1 MRQSRP
7 GQVNLEQ
14 VRLGQ
19 IGSAQIR
26 LASGILALALLAPM
40 ASGQVLVAP
49 EYGRYDRPFDE
60 SRGVFSYADVIDD
73 TYPTI
78 VRINYI
84 AVKGKGGQRSRESGN
99 GSGVIID
106 VERGL
111 VLTNAHVVDG
121 ATVIGLELHDGRLVQ
136 GELVGADPLTDLAV
150 VRADLAGTKAAV
162 FVDSRTLRVG
172 DMVFAVGFP
181 RGLDRTVS
189 MGIISGLNRQGFS
202 EPGDE
207 PQVEDFIQTDA
218 AINPG
223 NSGGPLFDSQ
233 GRVVGINTFIF
244 QESDGL
250 GFAVP
255 SSVAYVVARELANSG
270 EMRRGRM
277 GLSFETLTSDA
288 ARALGVQATSGALVK
303 VVEKGSAAERA
314 GLLPEDVI
322 TGAGGKPISNGD
334 DLRNFVLL
342 ADLDDAHRLFVHRG
356 GEVIRLEI
364 TLDPAEVAPSQKQAA
379 PEAEQPRPEGPDLF
393 GAVLK
398 AGAAGGG
405 GAEIIYVEYG
415 SPAADNGLRKGDVVI
430 EMNGGAIADTEQ
442 LLAAL
447 GALDEPIAALRI
459 RRGDSQF
466 LSLFNVG

>member
-1 MRQSRP
+1 MHAMKIVVGIVS
-7 GQVNLEQ
+7 
-14 VRLGQ
+14 
-19 IGSAQIR
+19 
-26 LASGILALALLAPM
+26 LAALVPLAF
-40 ASGQVLVAP
+40 GQVLVAP

-60 SRGVFSYADVIDD
+60 SRGVFSYAEVIED

-84 AVKGKGGQRSRESGN
+84 AVKGEGSRRSSESGN

-121 ATVIGLELHDGRLVQ
+121 ATVIGLELYDGRLVQ

-150 VRADLAGTKAAV
+150 VRADLTGTKAAV
-162 FVDSRTLRVG
+162 FVDSQTLKVG

-189 MGIISGLNRQGFS
+189 MGIISGLNRQGFA

-244 QESDGL
+244 RESDGL

-255 SSVAYVVARELANSG
+255 GSVAFVVARELASSG
-270 EMRRGRM
+270 EMKRGKM
-277 GLSFETLTSDA
+277 GVVFETLTSDA
-288 ARALGVQATSGALVK
+288 AKALGVQATSGALVK
-303 VVEKGSAAERA
+303 AVETGSAAERA
-314 GLLPEDVI
+314 GLIPEDVI
-322 TGAGGKPISNGD
+322 TGAGGKPIRNGD

-342 ADLDDAHRLFVHRG
+342 ADLDDTHRLFVHRG
-356 GEVIRLEI
+356 GEIIRLDI
-364 TLDPAEVAPSQKQAA
+364 TLDPAEVATTQKKAA
-379 PEAEQPRPEGPDLF
+379 PEADQVRPEGPDLF

-398 AGAAGGG
+398 AGAAGDG
-405 GAEIIYVEYG
+405 GAEIIFVEFG
-415 SPAADNGLRKGDVVI
+415 SPASDNGLRKGDVVI
-430 EMNGGAIADTEQ
+430 ELNGDAVADTEQ

-459 RRGDSQF
+459 RRGESQF